1 MYFSPENTINGF
13 VLGPIMYFSSAENAI
28 NGFVTDQQHIS
39 LLKMTKNAFG
49 LGPTMYFLL
58 LKIHKMDL

>member
-28 NGFVTDQQHIS
+28 NGFVPDQQHIS
-39 LLKMTKNAFG
+39 FLKKNKCICAWTNNV
-49 LGPTMYFLL
+49 LSPA
-58 LKIHKMDL
+58 